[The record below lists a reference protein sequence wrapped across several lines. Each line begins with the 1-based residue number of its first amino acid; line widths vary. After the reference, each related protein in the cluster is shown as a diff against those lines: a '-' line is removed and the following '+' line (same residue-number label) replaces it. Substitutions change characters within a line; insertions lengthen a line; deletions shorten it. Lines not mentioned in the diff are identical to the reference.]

1 MGSKIEI
8 AREILKLK
16 PIKANMVI
24 RMGINRKERKRDKV
38 SISDLENLF
47 PAKNR
52 LSKL

>member
-1 MGSKIEI
+1 MGNKTEI

-16 PIKANMVI
+16 PIKENIVI
-24 RMGINRKERKRDKV
+24 RMGINRQERKRDKV
-38 SISDLENLF
+38 SISNLENLF

>member
-1 MGSKIEI
+1 VGNKIEM

-24 RMGINRKERKRDKV
+24 RMGINRQERKRDKV
-38 SISDLENLF
+38 SISNLENLF